1 MSAVVHGRKGEGALA
16 NIIAVANQKGGV
28 GKTTTNINLAA
39 CLAAKGRR
47 VLTVD
52 IDPQGNSTSGLGVD
66 KRKIRHSIYD
76 VLVKGLPLRDVVVPT
91 RQKGLDIAPSN
102 IDLAGAEIEL
112 VSMVARETILQDALM
127 KVAQDYDD
135 IFIDCPPSLGLLTLN
150 ALTAAGRVLVPIQC
164 EYYALEGLTQLMNTV
179 RLVRARLNPGLEV
192 EGVVLTMYDARTNL
206 SIQVAE
212 EVRKYFKSTVY
223 DTMIPRNIRLA
234 EAPSYGLPITLYDAK
249 CLGAEAYMSLAD
261 EYLRQAKGA

>member
-1 MSAVVHGRKGEGALA
+1 MA

-52 IDPQGNSTSGLGVD
+52 IDPQGNTTSGLGVD
-66 KRKIRHSIYD
+66 KRKIHYSIYD
-76 VLVKGLPLRDVVVPT
+76 VLVKGLPLKDVVIQT
-91 RQKGLDIAPSN
+91 QQKGLDLAPSN

-112 VSMVARETILQDALM
+112 VSMMARETILQNALM
-127 KVAQDYDD
+127 TIAQQYDD

-179 RLVRARLNPGLEV
+179 RLVRARINPSLEV
-192 EGVVLTMYDARTNL
+192 EGVVLTMYDSRTNL
-206 SIQVAE
+206 SVQVAQ
-212 EVRKYFKSTVY
+212 EVRKYFKSRVY
-223 DTMIPRNIRLA
+223 ATMIPRNIRLA

-249 CLGAEAYMSLAD
+249 CLGAEAYMNLAD
-261 EYLRQAKGA
+261 EYIRQAKGA

>member
-1 MSAVVHGRKGEGALA
+1 MA

-52 IDPQGNSTSGLGVD
+52 IDPQGNTTSGLGVD
-66 KRKIRHSIYD
+66 KRKIEHSIYD
-76 VLVKGLPLRDVVVPT
+76 VLVKGMPLGEAIVQS
-91 RQKGLDIAPSN
+91 RQKGLDLAPSN

-112 VSMVARETILQDALM
+112 VSMMARETILQRQLM
-127 KVAQDYDD
+127 TVADQYDD

-179 RLVRARLNPGLEV
+179 RLVRARLNPALEV

-206 SIQVAE
+206 SVQVAE
-212 EVRKYFKSTVY
+212 EVRKYFKSRVY
-223 DTMIPRNIRLA
+223 ATMIPRNIRLA

-249 CLGAEAYMSLAD
+249 CLGAEAYMNLAQ
-261 EYLRQAKGA
+261 EYIHQGKGA